1 MIRKS
6 STTVSW
12 LDYHTESMFANSVSK
27 LCEICMHEK
36 KNILDDS
43 YIANVTVLRLCY
55 LYPTSI
61 T

>member
-1 MIRKS
+1 
-6 STTVSW
+6 
-12 LDYHTESMFANSVSK
+12 
-27 LCEICMHEK
+27 MHEK